1 MDNRNQESKQFV
13 FRVGIISAVI
23 ISILLIGAGLFIGI
37 FLFAGKESGLSKNV
51 SMYKIY
57 DSEIY
62 GKQHGDKVVKELILN
77 YGKDIN
83 ETDENNIGGLYWA
96 IKHDNVKAV
105 RFLIE
110 NEANIEIVSDDGTTP
125 LVLAIEENNPK
136 MVEILIEEGK
146 ANIYGYYIG
155 DNIEKYP
162 IYCAIKNTNLN
173 IIKILINN
181 SFDFKKEP
189 SILNYAIANSDENT
203 VKYLIENGADINYKN
218 SDGTTILYD
227 AVLSLSPKL
236 VNYFLEKNANIDE
249 AGISETY
256 GNIITAAAG
265 SKFNN
270 PKNKFPV
277 DLELLEK
284 SAGNSAKIT
293 DMIIEK
299 VDKKFINDSLKD
311 KTPLIIAVGN
321 SYLETVKKLIENGAN
336 VNKYDDEGWSALT
349 YAANNGDI
357 EIAKILLENNV
368 RIKDELLYA
377 IKSPIIESR
386 IDMMKLLIEN
396 RANINYTDENGL
408 NPLNIAV
415 QNGDVQL
422 TKFLMTNKANANI
435 LMPDGSGL
443 IEYAITQ
450 NNMDLLQVLVENG
463 ADIDYAGI
471 SSLTPLMVA
480 SKLGLDNVVRILL
493 ARKIDINAI
502 DINGNTALHLAA
514 GNSQL
519 SVIRLLLDKN
529 PNLDIQNN
537 DGNTALHLA
546 VISGNIDIVGE
557 IVLKGANTRI
567 RNNERRY
574 PMDIA
579 RVNNSAAI
587 FEVLREAESKDESV
601 N

>member
-1 MDNRNQESKQFV
+1 MENRNQENKRFV
-13 FRVGIISAVI
+13 FKVGIISACI
-23 ISILLIGAGLFIGI
+23 ISILLIGAGLFTWI
-37 FLFAGKESGLSKNV
+37 FLFIDGKANLNKMV
-51 SMYKIY
+51 SMYEIY

-62 GKQHGDKVVKELILN
+62 VKKYGDKIVKELVLN

-83 ETDENNIGGLYWA
+83 KTDEDNIGGLYWA
-96 IKHDNVKAV
+96 IKHNNIKAV
-105 RFLIE
+105 RFLIA
-110 NEANIEIVSDDGTTP
+110 NNANIEIASDYGTTP

-136 MVEILIEEGK
+136 IVEILIKEGK
-146 ANIYGYYIG
+146 ANIYGSYIG
-155 DNIEKYP
+155 VDISKYP
-162 IYCAIKNTNLN
+162 IYCAVKNTNQN

-181 SFDFKKEP
+181 SFDLKREP
-189 SILNYAIANSDENT
+189 SILNYAITNSDENT
-203 VKYLIENGADINYKN
+203 VKYLIENGANINYKN
-218 SDGTTILYD
+218 YNGTTILYD
-227 AVLSLSPKL
+227 AVLSLNPKL
-236 VNYFLEKNANIDE
+236 VNYFLRKNANINE
-249 AGISETY
+249 AGISDIY

-270 PKNKFPV
+270 PSEKFPV

-284 SAGNSAKIT
+284 SSA
-293 DMIIEK
+293 DSAEIIDTIIGK
-299 VDKKFINDSLKD
+299 VDKKLINDSLKD

-321 SYLETVKKLIENGAN
+321 SYLETAKKLIENGAN
-336 VNKYDDEGWSALT
+336 VNKYDSEGWSALT
-349 YAANNGDI
+349 YAVNNGDI
-357 EIAKILLENNV
+357 EIAKILLENNAI
-368 RIKDELLYA
+368 IKYELLYA
-377 IKSPIIESR
+377 INSPIIESR

-396 RANINYTDENGL
+396 KADINYTDTNGL

-415 QNGDVQL
+415 QNGDIQL
-422 TKFLMTNKANANI
+422 TKFLMINKANANI
-435 LMPDGSGL
+435 FMPDGSGL

-463 ADIDYAGI
+463 ADINYAGI

-493 ARKIDINAI
+493 SRKIDINAL
-502 DINGNTALHLAA
+502 DINGNTALHTAA
-514 GNSQL
+514 RNSQL

-537 DGNTALHLA
+537 DGNTALHTA

-557 IVLKGANTRI
+557 IVLRGANTRI
-567 RNNERRY
+567 RNNEGMF

-579 RVNNSAAI
+579 RANNSAGI
-587 FEVLREAESKDESV
+587 FEVLREAENKNESG